1 MSLINSAYMVG
12 DKIKYKK
19 RDEYFCVNNIVTIE
33 TGYITS
39 IDARV
44 SIEKDGSPDEWLRYK
59 LRADSPHKGKID
71 YTNDLAIIGYAE

>member
-33 TGYITS
+33 TGYIIS

-44 SIEKDGSPDEWLRYK
+44 SINKISPSWCDAKGSIKPLNVNINTFS
-59 LRADSPHKGKID
+59 L
-71 YTNDLAIIGYAE
+71 IINRTC